1 MLPPLG
7 YAIGAAAGLLAY
19 AGYASMAPASQLYGR
34 TFTRGNNPRQLAL
47 TFDDGPNDPYSLH
60 LLDVLA
66 EHQVKATFFLIGRY
80 VTQLPEVVRRIAQA
94 GYVIGNHSYSHPNL
108 IFGTAAGAA
117 REISDCAKA
126 IDDAVGAHSKL
137 FRPPFG
143 GRRPGVL
150 RTIRKLGLTPIM
162 WSVTCYDWRDSA
174 SAASIARCAQR
185 QIKRGAGNVVLLHD
199 GGHKALGEDRSNTVA
214 ATREIIRVHKAEG
227 YEFVTIPEMMQS
239 SAGVMTTR
247 VAR

>member
-19 AGYASMAPASQLYGR
+19 AGYASMAPAPQLYGR
-34 TFTRGNNPRQLAL
+34 TFTRGHNPRQLAL
-47 TFDDGPNDPYSLH
+47 TFDDGPNNPH
-60 LLDVLA
+60 TPNLLDVLA
-66 EHQVKATFFLIGRY
+66 EHDVNATFFLIGRY
-80 VTQLPEVVRRIAQA
+80 VVQLPEVVRRIAKA
-94 GYVIGNHSYSHPNL
+94 GHVIGNHTYSHPNL
-108 IFGTAAGAA
+108 IFCSAATVA

-126 IDDAVGAHSKL
+126 ISDVVGTHSKL

-150 RTIRKLGLTPIM
+150 RAIRKLGLTPIM
-162 WSVTCYDWRDSA
+162 WSVTCYDWRASA

-199 GGHKALGEDRSNTVA
+199 GGHKAVGADRSNTVA

-239 SAGVMTTR
+239 SAAISTTR
-247 VAR
+247 VVR